1 MFTYR
6 QDLSPNI
13 KATQQ
18 SLLERVLMKLISNQ
32 DLKNAVINL
41 DNHCFENCTLI
52 GCTFIFSGRGF
63 EMRNCRMVDCRIRL
77 AGEADRIFR
86 LLTQLAMEPETPKIE
101 QTMGSSLVH

>member
-1 MFTYR
+1 MRLVQF
-6 QDLSPNI
+6 LGFGS
-13 KATQQ
+13 
-18 SLLERVLMKLISNQ
+18 VLMKVSSNQ

-41 DNHCFENCTLI
+41 DDHSFDRCTLI
-52 GCTFIFSGRGF
+52 GCTLIFSGKDF
-63 EMRNCRMVDCRIRL
+63 EIQNCRMVDCRIRL